1 MHRPPDP
8 ARGLELEPPSL
19 PRLRALQEVEASV
32 LLLLLAIVYRETL
45 NWVWERLWLLQGVV
59 QAAESKVA

>member
-1 MHRPPDP
+1 
-8 ARGLELEPPSL
+8 L